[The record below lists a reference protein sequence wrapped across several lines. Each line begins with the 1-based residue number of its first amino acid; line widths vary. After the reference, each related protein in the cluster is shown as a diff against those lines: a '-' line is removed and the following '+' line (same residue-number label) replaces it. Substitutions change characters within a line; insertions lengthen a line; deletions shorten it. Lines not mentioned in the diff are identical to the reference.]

1 MDEISAAIQQLD
13 AENKDIYAA
22 NEKTYVQ
29 KLDELDKEL
38 EQTANAAKFD
48 TVVFGDRFPFRYLVD
63 DYGIKYYAAF
73 VGCSAETEAGFE
85 TVTFL
90 AGKVDELGV
99 PAILVIE
106 NSDQKIS
113 QPITMKMRTQR
124 EALQHERNNLKIT
137 VLS

>member
-1 MDEISAAIQQLD
+1 MKLSKIWTNNKMKSRRSVSIIAA
-13 AENKDIYAA
+13 AA
-22 NEKTYVQ
+22 
-29 KLDELDKEL
+29 LM
-38 EQTANAAKFD
+38 AG
-48 TVVFGDRFPFRYLVD
+48 VFC
-63 DYGIKYYAAF
+63 
-73 VGCSAETEAGFE
+73 GCSAETEAGFE

-106 NSDQKIS
+106 NSDQKIA